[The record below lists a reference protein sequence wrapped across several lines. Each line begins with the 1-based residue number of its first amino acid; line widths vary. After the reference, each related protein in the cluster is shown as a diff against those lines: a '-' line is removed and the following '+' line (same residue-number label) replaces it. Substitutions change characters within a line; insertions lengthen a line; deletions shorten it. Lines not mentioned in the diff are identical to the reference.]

1 MQLLYG
7 LLEESGLID
16 IVTGTFEAKE
26 FQRNSNGGVH
36 IRLLLAVIRVPS
48 IQLTSIYKGNQYGQY
63 N

>member
-7 LLEESGLID
+7 LLEELGLID

-48 IQLTSIYKGNQYGQY
+48 IQLTSL
-63 N
+63 